1 MEVWGESA
9 QIDSP
14 HVVLGTDGGNDTVAS
29 ADKVEVVRRKKLPGI
44 DVLRARMDEQLSE
57 LRDRRI
63 TVTDPPDDST
73 NKAGDKGS
81 REKRTLRGNTKSTK
95 KHMKEAHRQR
105 LAQLIAHY
113 DGLLTEAQHEEKNVR
128 RKGNVRRKCTVH
140 H

>member
-1 MEVWGESA
+1 MEACGESVS

-14 HVVLGTDGGNDTVAS
+14 HEMIIDTDDENDTA
-29 ADKVEVVRRKKLPGI
+29 ANTDKVVRRSKLPGI

-95 KHMKEAHRQR
+95 KHMKEPHRQR

-113 DGLLTEAQHEEKNVR
+113 DGLLAESQDEKKTTQRKRNDR
-128 RKGNVRRKCTVH
+128 RKYTDH
-140 H
+140 